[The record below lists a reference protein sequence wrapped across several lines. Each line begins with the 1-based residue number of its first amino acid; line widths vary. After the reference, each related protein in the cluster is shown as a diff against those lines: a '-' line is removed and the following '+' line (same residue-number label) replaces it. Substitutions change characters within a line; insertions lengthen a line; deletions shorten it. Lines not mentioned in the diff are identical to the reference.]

1 MKNKLIVFCYSNHSC
16 LNYHFWLRSARNFIL
31 VPRALS
37 YQPGRRLPETCVV
50 RDKGCHPIPK
60 GRYVGEK
67 KKKKRDRRL
76 FLNQLRNIVEPLITN
91 TSLNRLFCLSRRCHT
106 SYISYLPKYGHL
118 NNVSKWL
125 WFSVARKKKVR
136 LYLDLGSN
144 TLSSVLYSLSNAQKL
159 FKKFTI

>member
-67 KKKKRDRRL
+67 KKKEGQAIIFK
-76 FLNQLRNIVEPLITN
+76 P
-91 TSLNRLFCLSRRCHT
+91 TSKHSRT
-106 SYISYLPKYGHL
+106 SYYKHLSKQTLLFVPKMSHFIYFLPHKIRSSQYCKQVALVFFCPNKEGST
-118 NNVSKWL
+118 VS
-125 WFSVARKKKVR
+125 
-136 LYLDLGSN
+136 GSRIKHF
-144 TLSSVLYSLSNAQKL
+144 VEC
-159 FKKFTI
+159 FI